1 MKPKKQGQ
9 EQAMFNYLDANA
21 KKIIKNVDVLSLILG
36 SLVED
41 FKEMDEGQLKAYLA
55 PIQNNVKNFSPQV
68 QMQSTELFIGKNKC
82 ILDTLFAFNK
92 GKQGALLVDI
102 EMQSTNDYY
111 MELRNVQY
119 CTAVL
124 AQSRFKK
131 NRMDKLFVIWI
142 NMAPPHKD
150 EGIIMVSAQ
159 ARFDPQHQKYVK
171 RRGLRKCPT
180 SIIVNL
186 YDIRK
191 PRIDAIKSEKLDLIA
206 VLSTIFSV
214 TIDYKEK
221 DAILKARGF
230 HYDEKMRKEM
240 ENMESWSRY
249 IFNSMKPMM
258 LEDAKK
264 EVREQA
270 WAEGMAEGM
279 AEGREKGR
287 KVGLKEGRAEGRKE
301 GYDVGVEE
309 MSEIYVSFANGK
321 SDEEVLEAFPKLTLA
336 KVKKQRQKFEK
347 LKIKLNRG

>member
-1 MKPKKQGQ
+1 
-9 EQAMFNYLDANA
+9 MFNYLDANA

-41 FKEMDEGQLKAYLA
+41 FKEMDEGVLKAYLA

-191 PRIDAIKSEKLDLIA
+191 PRIDAIKNEKLDLIA
-206 VLSTIFSV
+206 ILSTIFSV

-270 WAEGMAEGM
+270 WGEGMAEGLK
-279 AEGREKGR
+279 EGRE
-287 KVGLKEGRAEGRKE
+287 VGLKEGRAEGRLE
-301 GYDVGVEE
+301 GAKALMKVYHFLAKGMSNTDILKALPGVSIEFVVE
-309 MSEIYVSFANGK
+309 ARDSY
-321 SDEEVLEAFPKLTLA
+321 EEVLSLEA
-336 KVKKQRQKFEK
+336 QQK
-347 LKIKLNRG
+347 

>member
-41 FKEMDEGQLKAYLA
+41 FKEMDEEVLKAYLA
-55 PIQNNVKNFSPQV
+55 PIQDNVKNFSPQV

-142 NMAPPHKD
+142 NMAPPHK
-150 EGIIMVSAQ
+150 
-159 ARFDPQHQKYVK
+159 
-171 RRGLRKCPT
+171 
-180 SIIVNL
+180 
-186 YDIRK
+186 
-191 PRIDAIKSEKLDLIA
+191 
-206 VLSTIFSV
+206 
-214 TIDYKEK
+214 
-221 DAILKARGF
+221 
-230 HYDEKMRKEM
+230 
-240 ENMESWSRY
+240 
-249 IFNSMKPMM
+249 
-258 LEDAKK
+258 
-264 EVREQA
+264 
-270 WAEGMAEGM
+270 
-279 AEGREKGR
+279 
-287 KVGLKEGRAEGRKE
+287 
-301 GYDVGVEE
+301 
-309 MSEIYVSFANGK
+309 
-321 SDEEVLEAFPKLTLA
+321 
-336 KVKKQRQKFEK
+336 
-347 LKIKLNRG
+347 